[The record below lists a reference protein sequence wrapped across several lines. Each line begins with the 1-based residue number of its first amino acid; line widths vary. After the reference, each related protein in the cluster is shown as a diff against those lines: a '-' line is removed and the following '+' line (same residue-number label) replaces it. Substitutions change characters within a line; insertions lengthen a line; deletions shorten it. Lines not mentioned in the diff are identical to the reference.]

1 MSRNAHSKSGVN
13 LRDIQKTNKNEKF
26 PKIASLLNESIVI
39 KWTLFLVIYHMM
51 NSLWN
56 SILSFEVHPGWKMH
70 NFILREKII
79 SQYEEQTW
87 R

>member
-26 PKIASLLNESIVI
+26 PKIKSIVI
-39 KWTLFLVIYHMM
+39 KWALFLVIYHMM

-79 SQYEEQTW
+79 FHYEEQIW

>member
-1 MSRNAHSKSGVN
+1 MS
-13 LRDIQKTNKNEKF
+13 
-26 PKIASLLNESIVI
+26 
-39 KWTLFLVIYHMM
+39 LFLVIYHMM

-79 SQYEEQTW
+79 FQYEE
-87 R
+87 